1 MATYEVSVPKEV
13 TVTDKDLCPGQ
24 VWVAPGPIVL
34 IVRQPENG
42 FNRRA
47 YLYTEGHG
55 DFARAQSLSRSDVN
69 ALDLSTFHLAWSVH
83 HLVVAAP

>member
-13 TVTDKDLCPGQ
+13 DVTDKDLCPGQ

-42 FNRRA
+42 HNRRA

-55 DFARAQSLSRSDVN
+55 DFARAQSLSRADVN
-69 ALDLSTFHLAWSVH
+69 ALDLSIFRLVFGPA
-83 HLVVAAP
+83 HLVVAS